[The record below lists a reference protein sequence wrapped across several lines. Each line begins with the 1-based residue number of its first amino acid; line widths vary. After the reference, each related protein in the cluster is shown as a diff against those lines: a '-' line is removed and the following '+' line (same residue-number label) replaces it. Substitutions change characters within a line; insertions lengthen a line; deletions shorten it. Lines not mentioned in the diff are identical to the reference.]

1 MLVIPSEKLYSQV
14 EKYFGKWHHNQQ
26 LYDMDILNLHFACR
40 NQIMVLPKHYA
51 TLNSEYLVD
60 SELSR
65 KVAKCKEIKK
75 VAYMHFSGLG
85 KPWQHAEN
93 VQIYV
98 QRYQMQI
105 RRLIWLWIKIYAINT
120 QQAQLANSIQT
131 SNQLEAL

>member
-1 MLVIPSEKLYSQV
+1 MLVKPSEKLYGQV
-14 EKYFGKWHHNQQ
+14 QNYFGQWHKNLQ

-40 NQIMVLPKHYA
+40 ERILVLPKHYA

-60 SELSR
+60 SELSG

-105 RRLIWLWIKIYAINT
+105 RHLIWLWIKIYATTELSN
-120 QQAQLANSIQT
+120 NSTTAIGE
-131 SNQLEAL
+131 SN